1 MKAFK
6 YLVLTFLALSAID
19 SGLEYALKLYK
30 NDSLQNDKG
39 AIKTLVKQAN
49 TGDVDAEFLLA
60 CAYKNGK
67 LGKVDLEKSFYWY
80 KQAAMKGDAD
90 AMLML
95 GWLYYKGSKQLAI
108 NTKKAKYWFNKAAL
122 LGLDE
127 AIEMLALMEEA

>member
-6 YLVLTFLALSAID
+6 YLILIFLVLSAVD

-30 NDSLQNDKG
+30 NNTLQRDKG
-39 AIKTLVKQAN
+39 AINTLIEQAN
-49 TGDVDAEFLLA
+49 SGNIDAEFLLA

-67 LGKVDLEKSFYWY
+67 IGKVDLEKSFYWY
-80 KQAAMKGDAD
+80 KKAAINGDAD

-95 GWLYYKGSKQLAI
+95 GWFYYKGSTKLAI
-108 NTKKAKYWFNKAAL
+108 NIEKAKYWFDKAAA

-127 AIEMLALMEEA
+127 AIEMLELLD